1 MEFKDEPKAN
11 GPVSRFTDKRYET
24 LPKRYISGM
33 IVCEFYLVLQIA
45 TLQVRYMM
53 CEMALSKPS
62 KPPSGIGLLEVNV

>member
-1 MEFKDEPKAN
+1 
-11 GPVSRFTDKRYET
+11 
-24 LPKRYISGM
+24 M